1 MIVYDANNWVRV
13 QLETDFTGLGMRL
26 CWSEATKQ
34 DNELRIFAFD
44 GVNANALRHAFYPEY
59 KMTRKLPQDSFFEN
73 LTFFKELLRN
83 APANVAVAEKQGYEG
98 DDVIHTLCKM
108 FSNSPKPITIMS
120 TDKDL
125 TAIPNTVLP
134 MANQEF
140 CQKKYVRLYKTL
152 VGDPSDNIKGVK
164 GFGKGSWD
172 KLTDMDK
179 EDLLRWFESGL
190 SDELTLSVNPKL
202 WDVIRRQPEDE
213 LKKNWIITGFFD
225 VPNLELKFGDGHT
238 EIAEQKLKEL
248 LI

>member
-1 MIVYDANNWVRV
+1 MIIYDSNNWVRV
-13 QLETDFTGLGMRL
+13 QLEKDFSGLGMRL

-34 DNELRIFAFD
+34 DGELKIFVFD
-44 GVNANALRHAFYPEY
+44 GVNGNALRRALYPDY
-59 KMTRKLPQDSFFEN
+59 KKTRQLPLDSFFEN

-83 APANVAVAEKQGYEG
+83 APSNVAVAEHYGYEG
-98 DDVIHTLCKM
+98 DDVIWTLCKM
-108 FSNSPKPITIMS
+108 FSASPKPITIMS

-125 TAIPNTVLP
+125 TAIPNTVVP
-134 MANQEF
+134 MANQDF
-140 CQKKYVRLYKTL
+140 CQKKYVHLYKTL

-172 KLTDMDK
+172 KLTDMEKD
-179 EDLLRWFESGL
+179 DLIRWFSSGL
-190 SDELTLSVNPKL
+190 SDDLTLSVSPKL
-202 WDVIRRQPEDE
+202 WDIIRRQDSAET
-213 LKKNWIITGFFD
+213 LRNWTITGFFD